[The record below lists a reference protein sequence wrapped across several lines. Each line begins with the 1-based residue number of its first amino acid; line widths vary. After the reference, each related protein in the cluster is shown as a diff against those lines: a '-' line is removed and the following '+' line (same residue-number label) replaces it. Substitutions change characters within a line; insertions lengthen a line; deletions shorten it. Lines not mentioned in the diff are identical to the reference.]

1 MARGKVSTS
10 KELQEANQSLT
21 NKLNKA
27 RKKTD
32 SVLSKVGGL
41 RAHILANS
49 PSNEDV
55 VRILDSIIQ
64 DS

>member
-1 MARGKVSTS
+1 MARGKVTTT
-10 KELQEANQSLT
+10 KELQEKNEQLT
-21 NKLNKA
+21 TKLDKA
-27 RKKTD
+27 RKKAD

-41 RAHILANS
+41 RAHILANN
-49 PSNEDV
+49 PSTADV